1 VPYRAFDAPSF
12 ALTTTIAPKLAHN
25 PARRRAAN
33 ATNVDQN
40 VAGTAGTN
48 RIGDAADPD
57 ESMELLWTDLARV
70 VAQAGERLTPVKLE
84 LIP

>member
-1 VPYRAFDAPSF
+1 
-12 ALTTTIAPKLAHN
+12 
-25 PARRRAAN
+25 
-33 ATNVDQN
+33 